1 MPAVW
6 LHNLA
11 AHWLQ
16 ACLLAGA
23 AAAVAAA
30 LRLRH
35 PGLRLIFWRSVLAL
49 ALALPLLQRWQ
60 PAPPPTASP
69 ASAIPVAFA
78 LVRAGSETDTASS
91 WPQMVLV
98 VIVAGVVARIGWLGL
113 GLVRLRRM
121 RKLPAIDAESV
132 DEFEAA
138 MRELGVRSAL
148 RRSEFDGPLSF
159 GAWNPIIVLPST
171 FSTLDR
177 DARRSVALHE
187 LVHVRRRDWMKA
199 FVEEILLTLVW
210 FHPWSWWVRA
220 QIRLA
225 REEIVDREVVA
236 RLGSREAYASCLL
249 SVAGYD
255 LGRLQPGVAL
265 LRRRE
270 LHYRLDA
277 LFQEVVMSRLRLVAT
292 VGLLVTVLTGAAVG
306 AASAFPFMAVS
317 GGAQA
322 GTRRVV
328 QLVPP
333 DYPEAAL
340 DQEITGT
347 VAIELTVNTAGEV
360 SGWNVTDGP
369 TVLHD
374 ATIAAVRQW
383 KFERRRT
390 ADVVL
395 VEVGYRLTI
404 DNRRRIPGWSFS
416 VRSRSDATAAPPAVD
431 EPLRVGGDVSRPKF
445 IKEVKAVYSPE
456 AMQARVQGSVH
467 LEATIGA
474 DGKARNI
481 KVVRSIPLLD
491 KAAIDAM
498 QQSVF
503 EPGTRNGV
511 AVPVVIQCEFRFA
524 LK

>member
-1 MPAVW
+1 VPAVW

-16 ACLLAGA
+16 ACLLAA
-23 AAAVAAA
+23 AATALAAA

-35 PGLRLIFWRSVLAL
+35 PGVRLMFWQLVFVLAL
-49 ALALPLLQRWQ
+49 ALPFLQPWEPLRVRSAPTEAVAAAL
-60 PAPPPTASP
+60 
-69 ASAIPVAFA
+69 A
-78 LVRAGSETDTASS
+78 LVRAGSETTAASS
-91 WPQMVLV
+91 WPAMVLLV
-98 VIVAGVVARIGWLGL
+98 VSAGVVGRLGWLAL
-113 GLVRLRRM
+113 GLARLRRM
-121 RKLPAIDAESV
+121 RTLPPVGAECV
-132 DEFEAA
+132 DEFETA
-138 MRELGVRSAL
+138 MRELGVSAAILRSD
-148 RRSEFDGPLSF
+148 RDGPLSF
-159 GAWNPIIVLPST
+159 GTVRPIIVLPSS

-177 DARRSVALHE
+177 DARRAVALHE
-187 LVHVRRRDWMKA
+187 LMHVRRRDW
-199 FVEEILLTLVW
+199 VTSLIEEILLALVW
-210 FHPWSWWVRA
+210 FHPWSWWMRA

-225 REEIVDREVVA
+225 REETVDREVAA

-255 LGRLQPGVAL
+255 LGGIQPGVSL

-270 LHYRLDA
+270 LRHRLDT
-277 LFQEVVMSRLRLVAT
+277 LFQEVAMSRVRLAVT
-292 VGLLVTVLTGAAVG
+292 VGLLGSVLTGIAAG
-306 AASAFPFMAVS
+306 AASAFPFTAATGVEQEGS
-317 GGAQA
+317 
-322 GTRRVV
+322 RRIL

-333 DYPEAAL
+333 DYPRLAL

-347 VAIELTVNTAGEV
+347 VAIEVTVNAAGEV
-360 SGWNVTDGP
+360 SGFTVTDGP
-369 TVLHD
+369 AALHD

-383 KFERRRT
+383 RFERAQT
-390 ADVVL
+390 ADVAI

-404 DNRRRIPGWSFS
+404 RNGRRIPGWSFT
-416 VRSRSDATAAPPAVD
+416 VNASDATPDQSPATA
-431 EPLRVGGDVSRPKF
+431 PLRPGGDVNPPTF
-445 IKEVKAVYSPE
+445 IKAVKAVYSPE
-456 AMQARVQGSVH
+456 AMQARVQGAVY
-467 LEATIGA
+467 LEATVGV